1 VSLEFLSADAVEP
14 FQGRAPVARSPLER
28 SARAAGARFEV
39 RDGWNVAAGYGPLA
53 EEREACARA
62 VGWADASHRGKLE
75 VQADAATLAAIA
87 ARWVGGAAGVGAAGS
102 GDVAG
107 SAPPLGTAA
116 RAGDGWWCPLTGGR
130 ALAVCPP
137 DETSALRARLEAEA
151 EAAVVDLTTAYAALV
166 IAGPLARETIA
177 RFCALDLRPHV
188 TPVGGLRP
196 GSVARTPGMVLRE
209 AEDRYLLLVGA
220 ALADYLWTVVDDAGR
235 HLGGRPVGEEAT
247 HA

>member
-39 RDGWNVAAGYGPLA
+39 RDGWNVAVDYGSPA
-53 EEREACARA
+53 EERAACARA

-75 VQADAATLAAIA
+75 AQADEGALAAIG
-87 ARWVGGAAGVGAAGS
+87 ARWAGGAAGAGS
-102 GDVAG
+102 HDAAE
-107 SAPPLGTAA
+107 APPLGTAT
-116 RAGDGWWCPLTGGR
+116 RAGDGWWCPLTRGR
-130 ALAVCPP
+130 ALVLCPP
-137 DETSALRARLEAEA
+137 GETAAARARLEGEEA
-151 EAAVVDLTTAYAALV
+151 SVADLTTAYAALV

-220 ALADYLWTVVDDAGR
+220 ALAEYLWTVVDDAGR
-235 HLGGRPVGEEAT
+235 HLGGLPVGEDAT